1 MSHLTI
7 ITGTVNTVRAI
18 LTAEVKELAN
28 MTRSI
33 SGAVVI
39 MDTTVSTANTSNV
52 PSTVR
57 TAADASPT
65 ETTKHVTVPTV
76 TPVHS
81 VKMRHVLF
89 NV

>member
-1 MSHLTI
+1 MSHQTI
-7 ITGTVNTVRAI
+7 TSGTVNTVRAI
-18 LTAEVKELAN
+18 LIAEVKEPVN

-33 SGAVVI
+33 SGAVVV
-39 MDTTVSTANTSNV
+39 MGTTASTANTSNV

-57 TAADASPT
+57 TAADASPA
-65 ETTKHVTVPTV
+65 ETTKCVSVRMVTL
-76 TPVHS
+76 VHS